1 MNIYTNVWYISLVRI
16 TKRGQKMLDIRELQ
30 ERFSVLIESRTN
42 SRSIGGSSNLIS
54 SSPLRALGENLLN
67 RFAYQLSD
75 QAVIAAQKDNIVD
88 NLLENVVSSLAIA
101 GMMGINLEAEISN
114 LLNLLESV
122 SAEAS

>member
-1 MNIYTNVWYISLVRI
+1 
-16 TKRGQKMLDIRELQ
+16 MLDIAELQ

-42 SRSIGGSSNLIS
+42 SRSIGLSSNPIN

-75 QAVIAAQKDNIVD
+75 QAVLASQKNDIVD
-88 NLLENVVSSLAIA
+88 DLLENVVSSLAIA
-101 GMMGINLEAEISN
+101 GMMGINLETEISN

>member
-1 MNIYTNVWYISLVRI
+1 
-16 TKRGQKMLDIRELQ
+16 MLDIRELQ

-42 SRSIGGSSNLIS
+42 SRSIGGSGNLIAT
-54 SSPLRALGENLLN
+54 SPLRALGENLLN

-75 QAVIAAQKDNIVD
+75 QAVVAAQKDNIVD
-88 NLLENVVSSLAIA
+88 DLLENVVSSLAIA

>member
-1 MNIYTNVWYISLVRI
+1 
-16 TKRGQKMLDIRELQ
+16 MLDIRELQ

-42 SRSIGGSSNLIS
+42 SRSIAGSSNLIA

-75 QAVIAAQKDNIVD
+75 QAVIASQKDNIVD
-88 NLLENVVSSLAIA
+88 DLLENVVSSLAIA